1 MANLHQDVSDYLS
14 EKQSVWTAD
23 TYNSTAARLARYK
36 PEVAPTDIY
45 NSLVKEGYSP
55 YYTKIVF
62 INLCSLMDWLLAH
75 GRAPWTTNRYK
86 EFMEKNRQLFR
97 NAYEDKYATITWQ
110 EFLDEY
116 QQADDSMR
124 QALALLGFAGCR
136 LCELATFDGTTVIG
150 KGGKRRRVYLP
161 VDVAYNPVGLSGV
174 QIRRRLRYNP
184 HSYRKLAADRWS
196 KEGLDVKTV
205 QVLLGHTSLAS
216 TQRYLRPL
224 TEENLQKKL
233 GAIWKNAST

>member
-75 GRAPWTTNRYK
+75 GRAPWPTNRYK

-116 QQADDSMR
+116 QQADSDMR
-124 QALALLGFAGCR
+124 KALALLGFSGCR
-136 LCELATFDGTTVIG
+136 LCELATFDGTTVVG

-161 VDVAYNPVGLSGV
+161 NDAACSPVELSGI

-184 HSYRKLAADRWS
+184 HSYRKLAADQWARS
-196 KEGLDVKTV
+196 GVDIKTI
-205 QVLLGHTSLAS
+205 QKLLGHTSLAS
-216 TQRYLRPL
+216 TQRYLRPMGEDEL
-224 TEENLQKKL
+224 QSKLENVWRKA
-233 GAIWKNAST
+233 G